1 MGASRHPSQ
10 PAGSAVAGRV
20 STLTRSRP
28 QGRRRPCSYRAADR
42 CDSPGGAGMTEIAG
56 PIAHFLAF
64 TAMLRRAGFPVAPE
78 QTMAWL
84 AAIELL
90 GPAEVDDLR
99 RAARATLAPPPE
111 RFAEFDALFDAHFL
125 GALHP
130 GEASQPRDEAPLQA
144 AEEGTGGLEPIFGE
158 ETRESGARA
167 TPAER
172 LSARHFEAE
181 SEDLTLRRFAR

>member
-125 GALHP
+125 GSIVP
-130 GEASQPRDEAPLQA
+130 GLEGEPSEAEPLKA
-144 AEEGTGGLEPIFGE
+144 AEDASVGPEPIFGD
-158 ETRESGARA
+158 ETRESGAQA
-167 TPAER
+167 TTAER
-172 LSARHFEAE
+172 LSAR
-181 SEDLTLRRFAR
+181 RIVPG

>member
-1 MGASRHPSQ
+1 MSETAR
-10 PAGSAVAGRV
+10 
-20 STLTRSRP
+20 
-28 QGRRRPCSYRAADR
+28 
-42 CDSPGGAGMTEIAG
+42 

-64 TAMLRRAGFPVAPE
+64 TAMLRRAGFAVAPE

-90 GPAEVDDLR
+90 GPAEVDDIR

-111 RFAEFDALFDAHFL
+111 RFAEFDALFAAHFL

-130 GEASQPRDEAPLQA
+130 SETSRPSEEAPLQA
-144 AEEGTGGLEPIFGE
+144 AEEGPGGLEPMFGE

-167 TPAER
+167 TRPSGSRRGSSRRPPRKTRCDALLARFPPACR
-172 LSARHFEAE
+172 GGAATAGARHAAARGP
-181 SEDLTLRRFAR
+181 TRGACFATRCAMPVSS